1 MLMRRRTYLLGL
13 FLILGLSMA
22 TAQSGSEIVSGKV
35 RDEVGPLVMVNVI
48 ELDEADRVVS
58 HDVTDFNGNFSIRI
72 KSPKNKLRF
81 SYVGYKTLTVPIDRK
96 VFDIKMTDVMLLQD
110 AVVTGRKAITQ
121 TGGLNIPERELSMAL
136 QSIDMSEFEGLSFTS
151 IDEALQGRIAGLDI
165 VVNSGNLGSGSSMRL
180 RGVSSIN
187 SNSEPLIVV
196 DDNVQAVDQTD
207 FDVATANEERFAQLL
222 NINVED
228 IESVTV
234 LKDAAATAIWGSQ
247 GANGVIMIKTRR
259 GVRGPARLTYSY
271 KFSGT
276 HQPKGLNMLTGDQYT
291 MMLKEAYFNPTLSD
305 LAANIVEL
313 NYDPTFAEYQQY
325 NNNTDW
331 REQVIQFGQKHSH
344 YLSLSGGGEKAN
356 FRVSGG
362 YDSET
367 GTIIAQ
373 KLDRFST
380 RVALDYFVSQ
390 RIKIMTNF
398 ALTYTNN
405 QRNSDALLNL
415 AYRKMPNLTV
425 FEQDVMGNDT
435 REYYQ
440 VLQTCSNEL
449 SDQRNLVNPVA
460 SAYMAKNLDRNY
472 SIVPEIILNYN
483 LLGLNQDENQL
494 RYEGRILLNI
504 SNGYNDS
511 FYPRELTTTIWSNSA
526 VNRAIAS
533 SSKSL
538 SLTHRHSMMF
548 TPVFD
553 NTDHSAMALLRA
565 EVTDGNSSSQ
575 STTTYGLP
583 SAGIESASAMGMLSG
598 ISSGAGQ
605 WRSIYYTFSAHY
617 AFRSKYMADFSLRRD
632 GTTKF
637 GPSKRWGYFP
647 AFSLR
652 WNIIDEPWL
661 QNQEWL
667 SMLSLRPGWGVVGNQ
682 PGAEYL
688 YVSRYTTSDSYIDM
702 SSIIPSNIRLAN
714 LQWETKTTW
723 NLGLDF
729 GLWDNKIVG
738 DINLYDQYTSDLLM
752 SSVAIPTSSGY
763 AALSWQNV
771 GSMRNNGWELNIQG
785 NQLVELGK
793 LKLGFNLSFANNK
806 NIITEMDETVL
817 ESLNS
822 DFSRS
827 NGTYLTR
834 IQVKNAFGSIYGFKY
849 KGVYQ
854 YSEYSE
860 TEIPG
865 VSGPNAPV
873 VHNDEGRVIMEDGEP
888 KPMYF
893 SYGTTAAYEFQGGD
907 AIYEDI
913 NYDGNI
919 NELDIVYLGSSLP
932 ILNGGFGFRLNYGR
946 LSMNTQFNFRYGNK
960 IVNRARMNAE
970 KMYDN
975 TNQSASV
982 NWRWR
987 MDGDITTVP
996 RALYQSGY
1004 NWLGSDRFVED
1015 GSFLR
1020 CNYLQLSYQL
1030 PSQQLKPLGINQL
1043 SFYVS
1048 MNNLFIL
1055 TKYSGVDPELGYGG
1069 YSITFDDSQ
1078 TPRSKSFTAG
1088 ITLSF

>member
-1 MLMRRRTYLLGL
+1 MLMRRRTILLGL
-13 FLILGLSMA
+13 FIYFGLSMA

-35 RDEVGPLVMVNVI
+35 RDELGPLVMVNVI
-48 ELDEADRVVS
+48 ELDEANRVVS
-58 HDVTDFNGNFSIRI
+58 HDVTDINGNFSIRI
-72 KSPKNKLRF
+72 KSPRNKLRF
-81 SYVGYKTLTVPIDRK
+81 SYVGYETLTVPIDRK
-96 VFDIKMTDVMLLQD
+96 VFDIVMADAMVLQ
-110 AVVTGRKAITQ
+110 AAEITGRKAITQ
-121 TGGLNIPERELSMAL
+121 TGGLSIPERELSMAL

-187 SNSEPLIVV
+187 ANSEPLIVV

-247 GANGVIMIKTRR
+247 GANGVILIKTRR
-259 GVRGPARLTYSY
+259 GAKGPARLTYSY

-305 LAANIVEL
+305 AAANIIEL
-313 NYDPTFAEYQQY
+313 NYDPTFSEYQQY

-331 REQVIQFGQKHSH
+331 REQVIKFGQKHSH
-344 YLSLSGGGEKAN
+344 YLSLSGGGDKAN

-362 YDSET
+362 YDGET

-380 RVALDYFVSQ
+380 RVALDYFVSE
-390 RIKIMTNF
+390 RIKIMSNF

-425 FEQDVMGNDT
+425 FEQDIMGNDT
-435 REYYQ
+435 HEYYQ
-440 VLQTCSNEL
+440 VLQSCSNEL

-460 SAYMAKNLDRNY
+460 SAYLAKNLDRNY

-483 LLGLNQDENQL
+483 LLGLNPDENQL

-504 SNGYNDS
+504 SNAYNDS
-511 FYPRELTTTIWSNSA
+511 FYPRELTTTIWSSSA

-533 SSKSL
+533 SNKSL
-538 SLTHRHSMMF
+538 TLTHRHSFMF
-548 TPVFD
+548 TPVFS
-553 NTDHSAMALLRA
+553 NTDHSVMSLLRA
-565 EVTDGNSSSQ
+565 EVTDGNSGSQ

-583 SAGIESASAMGMLSG
+583 SAGIESASAEGMLSG

-617 AFRSKYMADFSLRRD
+617 SYKSKYMADFSLRRD

-652 WNIIDEPWL
+652 WNISDEPWMRSL
-661 QNQEWL
+661 EWL

-688 YVSRYTTSDSYIDM
+688 YVSRYTTADTYIDM
-702 SSIIPSNIRLAN
+702 PAIIPSNIRLAN

-729 GLWDNKIVG
+729 GFWNNKLTG
-738 DINLYDQYTSDLLM
+738 DVNIYDQYTSDLLM

-771 GSMRNNGWELNIQG
+771 GSMRNNGWELNFQG

-806 NIITEMDETVL
+806 NIITEMDERVL

-834 IQVKNAFGSIYGFKY
+834 IQVKNAFGSIYGFRY

-860 TEIPG
+860 VEIPG
-865 VSGPNAPV
+865 ISGPNAPV
-873 VHNDEGRVIMEDGEP
+873 VRNDEGRVIMEDGEP

-913 NYDGNI
+913 NNDGNI

-932 ILNGGFGFRLNYGR
+932 LLNGGFGFRLNYGR
-946 LSMNTQFNFRYGNK
+946 LSVNTQFNFRYGNK

-987 MDGDITTVP
+987 MDGDITTIP

-1020 CNYLQLSYQL
+1020 CNYVQLSYQI
-1030 PSQQLKPLGINQL
+1030 PAQQLKPLGINQL

-1055 TKYSGVDPELGYGG
+1055 TRYSGVDPELGYGG

-1078 TPRSKSFTAG
+1078 TPRAKSFTAG